1 MRDENLIGQKVASE
15 FAKWE
20 PASGPNAPETSH
32 INSLRGKTMTFHDVM
47 EATLFK
53 KSLCRGS
60 ELQSSRARSMEI
72 KTVFVIHILM
82 FIVGGKTNTFLTY
95 KGIGYISDSVSA
107 AISLKKWRCGWL
119 VCECIPVTCR

>member
-1 MRDENLIGQKVASE
+1 MRDENSIGQKVASE

-20 PASGPNAPETSH
+20 PTAGRNAPETSH
-32 INSLRGKTMTFHDVM
+32 INSLRGKTMTFHDVT
-47 EATLFK
+47 EAALFK

-60 ELQSSRARSMEI
+60 ELQSSRASSMEI

-82 FIVGGKTNTFLTY
+82 FIVGGKTNPFFTY
-95 KGIGYISDSVSA
+95 KGIGYISDSVS
-107 AISLKKWRCGWL
+107 ISLKKWRCGWL